1 MTNLKNELNENEKI
15 IYLKALAYTLNID
28 KRDTV
33 ERECYLEMK
42 AHEIGYNIKDIK
54 GFKKSKKPAEV
65 IKDLQTIVSIRMRR
79 YILREM
85 IMLAIAD
92 HEVSDTEM
100 STIYNIGISI
110 GIKEEKINDFFLW
123 AAQGIEWQME
133 GRCLVEE
140 DL

>member
-1 MTNLKNELNENEKI
+1 MTNARNEITEEEKI

-28 KRDTV
+28 KRDTI
-33 ERECYLEMK
+33 EREKYLELK
-42 AHEIGYNIKDIK
+42 AFEIGYNIKELKSIK
-54 GFKKSKKPAEV
+54 KVKKAEEI
-65 IKDLQTIVSIRMRR
+65 IKELKSIGSLRMRR

-92 HEVSDTEM
+92 HELSDNEIC
-100 STIYNIGISI
+100 TIYNIGTSS